1 MLRSGK
7 VGTQNGVQVQLADIF
22 EDDGAPRFTGTAL
35 GELLVSSPALFLGY
49 WGEQEATEKVLERDT
64 DGIVRYMAG
73 DVARFDPET
82 ERYEIVDRLKD
93 AVKMANGEFKFA
105 WPSSTRSWQ

>member
-1 MLRSGK
+1 MEFMTAQLQLSHAPSNNYASSEAHLVLRSGK

-64 DGIVRYMAG
+64 DGIVWYMAG
-73 DVARFDPET
+73 DVAQFDPET
-82 ERYEIVDRLKD
+82 V
-93 AVKMANGEFKFA
+93 
-105 WPSSTRSWQ
+105 